1 MNFFEYLFCRLYWWN
16 TKIVKEKEMPV
27 YYSIMGIS
35 VFHGFSVIPIFDV
48 LYLWIFN
55 SYHIEKFIFGLNP
68 YLTIGVV
75 ALGIDFFYFRN
86 KQPILYKQF
95 KKIPKQKKKRMDV
108 LCIIYIVSIIVV
120 NTLFTIYFRSKNAG

>member
-35 VFHGFSVIPIFDV
+35 VFHGFSILPIFDV
-48 LYLWIFN
+48 LYVWIFD
-55 SYHIEKFIFGLNP
+55 SYYIENIFFGLDT
-68 YLTIGVV
+68 YLVIGVIV
-75 ALGIDFFYFRN
+75 LAIDFLYFRN
-86 KQPILYKQF
+86 KQPILHKQF

-108 LCIIYIVSIIVV
+108 LCIIYIASIIVV

>member
-1 MNFFEYLFCRLYWWN
+1 MNLPIPYKSIEKKKRI
-16 TKIVKEKEMPV
+16 KILKGLHIGKRVIKWSKKRE
-27 YYSIMGIS
+27 YYS
-35 VFHGFSVIPIFDV
+35 VIV
-48 LYLWIFN
+48 L
-55 SYHIEKFIFGLNP
+55 
-68 YLTIGVV
+68 
-75 ALGIDFFYFRN
+75 AIDFLYFRN

>member
-1 MNFFEYLFCRLYWWN
+1 MNQTEFKLHSL
-16 TKIVKEKEMPV
+16 
-27 YYSIMGIS
+27 GIA

>member
-55 SYHIEKFIFGLNP
+55 SYHIEKFIFGLNR

-75 ALGIDFFYFRN
+75 ALGIDFLYFRN
-86 KQPILYKQF
+86 KQTVLYKQF
-95 KKIPKQKKKRMDV
+95 KKIPKQKKKRMDI
-108 LCIIYIVSIIVV
+108 LCIIYIASIIVV
-120 NTLFTIYFRSKNAG
+120 NTLSMFYFRSKNLG